1 MYIHCYAFV
10 YAKMRSNGLCGTL
23 PPQIDFIF
31 HLPEALLGPIKLP
44 CKFCVFLS
52 SLLMAILILR
62 ALYIY
67 AIYYKL
73 ITRLSL

>member
-1 MYIHCYAFV
+1 MH
-10 YAKMRSNGLCGTL
+10 SSELCGTL

-44 CKFCVFLS
+44 CKFAYFFS
-52 SLLMAILILR
+52 SLLTAILILR

-67 AIYYKL
+67 GIYYKL